1 MARDVH
7 TFGYMTSTTPMA
19 MRWFG
24 LLAACS
30 LAACAADAGSSDTT
44 GTEAPEQNAD
54 QGETVFNMS
63 SVADFALTLDPA
75 AVATMNAEMAVVD
88 AHRDLEHL
96 SAPRSK
102 AKGKLTYAGVSY
114 DVEVK
119 IKGMWSAQGFDKK
132 PSLRVDFDKSF
143 FGLKSLTLNG
153 MVQDQTM
160 VHEALAYKMYDALG
174 VPVPRVGYS
183 RVSVNG
189 QALGVYL
196 TLEAIDKSF
205 LTRKFGD
212 ATGIV
217 YEGTYGGDLRASD
230 IGTLKLVHQSDKTN
244 PQEEMDHGKLKEL
257 IAAVN
262 RQGDDLFYGPNAI
275 VETDTFLGMMAMAFV
290 IGDWDNYISANNYR
304 IHRGS
309 TTGRW
314 SFIPTGTDQ
323 TFQKAMSPFR
333 GYSKGSFPILFEKCL
348 ASERCAAGY
357 RDAIGKAV
365 AAFKAP
371 AGGLAGTMGRRMDL
385 IDASVALDTRK
396 PYDAAIMQSTRVA
409 MKTLIE
415 GRPDG
420 VASALSCVA
429 NGKELFPGACAGSLL
444 RNARGQTCMDVSA
457 AEDGAQVHSWECH
470 SKANQRWLITPSG
483 SDYRLVAV
491 HSGACLDVD
500 GGAIVDGAAVLQ
512 RACADKAEQL
522 FTMKVVNGGVQLV
535 AKSSGKCLD
544 LASADVHANLTQT
557 TCSTASSQ
565 LWSQHASLFE

>member
-1 MARDVH
+1 
-7 TFGYMTSTTPMA
+7 
-19 MRWFG
+19 MRCLA
-24 LLAACS
+24 LLAACA
-30 LAACAADAGSSDTT
+30 LAACAADAGSSDPT
-44 GTEAPEQNAD
+44 GTETPEQNAD
-54 QGETVFNMS
+54 QGETVFNMT

-75 AVATMNAEMAVVD
+75 AIVTMNAEMAVID
-88 AHRDLEHL
+88 ANRDLEHL

-119 IKGMWSAQGFDKK
+119 IKGMWSSQGFDRK

-143 FGLKSLTLNG
+143 LGLKSLTLNG
-153 MVQDQTM
+153 MVQDPTM
-160 VHEALAYKMYDALG
+160 VHEALAYKMYDAMG

-196 TLEAIDKSF
+196 TLEAIDKNF
-205 LTRKFGD
+205 LARKFGD

-217 YEGTYGGDLRASD
+217 YEGTYGGDLRDPDVGS
-230 IGTLKLVHQSDKTN
+230 LKLVHQSDKTN

-262 RQGDDLFYGPNAI
+262 RKGDDLFYGPNAV

-290 IGDWDNYISANNYR
+290 IGDWDNYITANNYR

-333 GYSKGSFPILFEKCL
+333 GNNNGSFPILFEKCL
-348 ASERCAAGY
+348 ASERCTAGY

-371 AGGLAGTMGRRMDL
+371 GGGLAGTMARRIEL
-385 IDASVALDTRK
+385 IDASVAQDTRK
-396 PYDAAIMQSTRVA
+396 PYDAPTMQRTRVA
-409 MKTLIE
+409 MKALLE
-415 GRPDG
+415 DRPDG

-470 SKANQRWLITPSG
+470 SAGNQRWLITPSG
-483 SDYRLVAV
+483 SDYKLVAV
-491 HSGACLDVD
+491 HSGECLDVD
-500 GGAIVDGAAVLQ
+500 AAATADGAAVVQ
-512 RACADKAEQL
+512 RACADKAEQT
-522 FTMKVVNGGVQLV
+522 FAMNVVNGGVQLV

-544 LASADVHANLTQT
+544 LASADAHAKLTQAA
-557 TCSTASSQ
+557 CSTASSQ
-565 LWSQHASLFE
+565 VWIRHPSLFE